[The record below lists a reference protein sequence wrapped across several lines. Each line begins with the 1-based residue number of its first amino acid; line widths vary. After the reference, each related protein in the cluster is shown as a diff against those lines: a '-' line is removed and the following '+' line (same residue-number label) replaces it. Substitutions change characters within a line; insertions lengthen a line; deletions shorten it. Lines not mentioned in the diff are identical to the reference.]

1 MLVEGG
7 IIAIAA
13 VVVYVVYNSVYGR
26 IIQESPPDIVNTFS
40 LAVATVLIVS
50 YVAFRWG
57 DVLWKAKG
65 RWLGWPFKVA
75 ATTVLAGLILIA
87 VTYPYPVDSERP
99 QEDDGWEID
108 VKRNTVYLASATIIA
123 LATFGSL
130 VTIRVLGNPKILK
143 PKAPNP
149 KILKPKASKLRNRGF
164 VLISGGIGSV
174 IISQSGLMYFACCG
188 SMNGLLFS
196 SFFLLTVAALL
207 FVTVGFAMIRDSE
220 STNEEDL
227 SSTHL

>member
-1 MLVEGG
+1 MRVESLSKIAFIGFLAGAMPLVGLPSNPGRRVLVEGG

-75 ATTVLAGLILIA
+75 AITVLAGLILIA
-87 VTYPYPVDSERP
+87 VTYP
-99 QEDDGWEID
+99 
-108 VKRNTVYLASATIIA
+108 
-123 LATFGSL
+123 
-130 VTIRVLGNPKILK
+130 
-143 PKAPNP
+143 
-149 KILKPKASKLRNRGF
+149 
-164 VLISGGIGSV
+164 
-174 IISQSGLMYFACCG
+174 
-188 SMNGLLFS
+188 
-196 SFFLLTVAALL
+196 
-207 FVTVGFAMIRDSE
+207 
-220 STNEEDL
+220 
-227 SSTHL
+227 